1 VSVLWLYLFF
11 ISGRS
16 GRCEPVQQDAGELQI
31 ATKTKQK
38 WEKGEEYECPLA
50 LAHLL
55 HFAKERTH
63 LTTIFATSLPPPSAQ
78 VQMYLKWQA
87 EPVEVRSP
95 KECTKKYI

>member
-1 VSVLWLYLFF
+1 MQESCKSLPKQNK
-11 ISGRS
+11 SGKKERS
-16 GRCEPVQQDAGELQI
+16 ASAPV
-31 ATKTKQK
+31 
-38 WEKGEEYECPLA
+38 CPLA